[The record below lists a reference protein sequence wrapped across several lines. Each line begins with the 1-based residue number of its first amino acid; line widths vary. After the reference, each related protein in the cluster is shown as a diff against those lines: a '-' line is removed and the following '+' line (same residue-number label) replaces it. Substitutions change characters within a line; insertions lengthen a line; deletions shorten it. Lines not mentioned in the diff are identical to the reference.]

1 MNKSRNNIKFSNLF
15 IVLAFFCFVF
25 IIYRV
30 SFLATATEIDN
41 RNIKEFATDRSVF
54 EATIEAKRG
63 NIFDINGEALAQNVS
78 SYNLIAYLDPK
89 RSENEDKLYHVKDKK
104 NTAKKLATVIN
115 MKEEDILEILNQEGL
130 YQVEFGNAGRNLTE
144 MKKEAIV
151 ALNLPGIS
159 FIESQKRYY
168 PNGDFAS
175 YIIGYAK
182 KDENQKITGE
192 LGLEL
197 LLDEQLSGTNGFT
210 KYQMDVN
217 GYKIAGTKEYTKEA
231 QNGNNIYL
239 TIDSNIQFFVEQA
252 ITACEKKYKYDWL
265 TIVLADA
272 KTGAILASAQSPSF
286 DPNILDIENY
296 LDLTVAQP
304 YEPGSIMK
312 IYTYMA
318 AMEAGTY
325 DGNKKFKSGSYV
337 TEDKTVVSDWNKYGW
352 GNITY
357 DQGFLASSNVGVIN
371 IVNNFINRKIL
382 LDYFAKMGF
391 GEKTGITLANE
402 QAGKVSFTYQ
412 TEVYNAA
419 FGQGILT
426 TPIQHIQALT
436 SLSNDGIMLQPY
448 IIDKVTDSKG
458 NIIYQGKKNELKTVA
473 SHETVEHIKD
483 LMYDTV
489 HSKWVPATGDMYYIK
504 GYDVIGKTGT
514 SQLVNPTT
522 GKYYTNDYNSIR
534 SVVGMWP
541 KNDPQVIFYISVKK
555 SVSGSGPLSTAAK
568 SIIQNVSKYL
578 NIFKTNEK
586 ESLKNYE
593 VKNYINNNTDTI
605 EKSLN
610 DNKVKYIKLGNGNK
624 IINQYPEKG
633 YILNGNENII
643 LLTND
648 ISYKLPN
655 LTKYSKKEVR
665 AICNLLSLNCKYEGY
680 GYAIKQ
686 SISANTIIKKDQ
698 LLNVTFKEIY

>member
-1 MNKSRNNIKFSNLF
+1 
-15 IVLAFFCFVF
+15 
-25 IIYRV
+25 
-30 SFLATATEIDN
+30 
-41 RNIKEFATDRSVF
+41 
-54 EATIEAKRG
+54 
-63 NIFDINGEALAQNVS
+63 
-78 SYNLIAYLDPK
+78 
-89 RSENEDKLYHVKDKK
+89 
-104 NTAKKLATVIN
+104 
-115 MKEEDILEILNQEGL
+115 
-130 YQVEFGNAGRNLTE
+130 
-144 MKKEAIV
+144 
-151 ALNLPGIS
+151 
-159 FIESQKRYY
+159 
-168 PNGDFAS
+168 
-175 YIIGYAK
+175 
-182 KDENQKITGE
+182 
-192 LGLEL
+192 
-197 LLDEQLSGTNGFT
+197 
-210 KYQMDVN
+210 
-217 GYKIAGTKEYTKEA
+217 
-231 QNGNNIYL
+231 
-239 TIDSNIQFFVEQA
+239 
-252 ITACEKKYKYDWL
+252 
-265 TIVLADA
+265 
-272 KTGAILASAQSPSF
+272 
-286 DPNILDIENY
+286 
-296 LDLTVAQP
+296 
-304 YEPGSIMK
+304 MK

-586 ESLKNYE
+586 K
-593 VKNYINNNTDTI
+593 
-605 EKSLN
+605 
-610 DNKVKYIKLGNGNK
+610 
-624 IINQYPEKG
+624 
-633 YILNGNENII
+633 
-643 LLTND
+643 
-648 ISYKLPN
+648 
-655 LTKYSKKEVR
+655 
-665 AICNLLSLNCKYEGY
+665 A
-680 GYAIKQ
+680 
-686 SISANTIIKKDQ
+686 
-698 LLNVTFKEIY
+698 